1 MGNRRSVKRI
11 SPLVR
16 SIASTVLAL
25 LVSCTDEPGPNTET
39 QGAAWLSVLSVNV
52 GNLDEVVDKTCGVAP
67 YQGGLC
73 SIAQEDVIA
82 SNLAALR
89 PDVAFLTELVD
100 SARCEPDNWEGD
112 SDLICTGAPARDPK
126 EQVRRLVGDDYTI
139 SCASTHATCVAVLS
153 ERVTLDGCAANE
165 LCLDGNIT
173 AAHPTACG
181 TMGSRTSVS
190 RIDATVDDVSFAL
203 IPVHALN
210 ALNEDEDP
218 CRLAQFE
225 LALQEMASDT
235 DALIA
240 GDWNMDP
247 YRAPDAFPSG
257 IYWHTKVGPEA
268 RFTAHNVPDDG
279 TTPTPTWATAA
290 TLDFV
295 LSDFLQGEC
304 DVLGETEGTTRID
317 GEELATL
324 DHRAVWC
331 ALSR

>member
-1 MGNRRSVKRI
+1 VGDRRIVKRI
-11 SPLVR
+11 SPRVRPIAGAALAALV
-16 SIASTVLAL
+16 A
-25 LVSCTDEPGPNTET
+25 CTNTPGPKTET
-39 QGAAWLSVLSVNV
+39 KTDAWLNVLSVNV

-73 SIAQEDVIA
+73 SFAQEEIIA
-82 SNLAALR
+82 ANLARLR
-89 PDVAFLTELVD
+89 PDIAFLTELVD
-100 SARCEPDNWEGD
+100 SGRCEPDSWEGD
-112 SDLICTGAPARDPK
+112 TDLICTGAPDRDPK

-153 ERVTLDGCAANE
+153 ERVTLHGCAAGE
-165 LCLDGNIT
+165 LCLDGNDT
-173 AAHPTACG
+173 APHPDACG

-190 RIDATVDDVSFAL
+190 RIDTTVDDVSFAL

-210 ALNEDEDP
+210 ALNQDEDP
-218 CRLAQFE
+218 CRLAQFN
-225 LALQEMASDT
+225 LALEDVSISA

-257 IYWHTKVGPEA
+257 IYWHTQVGPEA
-268 RFTAHNVPDDG
+268 RFTAHNVPGDG
-279 TTPTPTWATAA
+279 STPTPTWATAA

-317 GEELATL
+317 GEDLATM